1 MHEAWARSLR
11 DECAAAG
18 VPFLFKQWGEW
29 YPTSIAISAE
39 GGKRMARLPDG
50 EETTLADRNGVAG
63 IGYHEWA
70 ATAQNSAPS
79 AAVSIALG
87 KKSSGRLLDG
97 RLHDGFPQHVI
108 A

>member
-1 MHEAWARSLR
+1 MTALALVRRINARS
-11 DECAAAG
+11 
-18 VPFLFKQWGEW
+18 W
-29 YPTSIAISAE
+29 
-39 GGKRMARLPDG
+39 RLPDG